1 MNKEYDSNYSLT
13 KEETNKMYE
22 WQKKHNKKFH
32 KKGFGYQGVSPVSN
46 FEVRFGSCSIG
57 TWAECVCL
65 NCLNRLTLD
74 DNVKNAEKI
83 RKSATYTIR
92 ELE

>member
-1 MNKEYDSNYSLT
+1 MEQKYDVNYSLT
-13 KEETNKMYE
+13 IEETDKMYE

-32 KKGFGYQGVSPVSN
+32 KKGFRYRGVSPVSD

-65 NCLNRLTLD
+65 NCLNKIN
-74 DNVKNAEKI
+74 DNNENVEKV
-83 RKSATYTIR
+83 RKLATFEVR

>member
-1 MNKEYDSNYSLT
+1 MEQKYDVNYSLT
-13 KEETNKMYE
+13 IEETDKMYE

-32 KKGFGYQGVSPVSN
+32 KKEFRYRGVSPVSD

-65 NCLNRLTLD
+65 NCLNKIN
-74 DNVKNAEKI
+74 DNNENVEKV
-83 RKSATYTIR
+83 RKLATFEVR